1 MRKTLA
7 TLLAAISP
15 WLLLST
21 RPVGPVARV
30 PYTADYRF
38 YAAKGAA
45 S

>member
-1 MRKTLA
+1 MRRTLA

-15 WLLLST
+15 WLLLS
-21 RPVGPVARV
+21 RV